1 MPSFIIRDL
10 ASKGSVLGCYATCYY
25 AFLSFFGEAS
35 WPVLARFHDCCSREE
50 CHCRAFASIFE
61 SMHVAPRKRLFEATS
76 FCIMISVIVGL
87 ILPIFVLFLDSF
99 FISRQRVTSIRTPP
113 QVFLI
118 LCLQAPGTL
127 VHSAIAF

>member
-1 MPSFIIRDL
+1 MVAMPPVTTLSYLFL
-10 ASKGSVLGCYATCYY
+10 AKLHGPFWLDSMIAAPGRNVTVS
-25 AFLSFFGEAS
+25 
-35 WPVLARFHDCCSREE
+35 
-50 CHCRAFASIFE
+50 AFASIFE

-87 ILPIFVLFLDSF
+87 ILPIFALFLDSF